1 MENFEQNFLETC
13 VELEKLDETFLIQ
26 GVPEEY
32 KEIWVP
38 NNEIKLW
45 QIPRTS
51 AEVLKS
57 FALANKSKVILEL
70 GTSAGYSAIWLASAA
85 REFNGK
91 VYTIELTKPKIEMA
105 RKYFEKAKLDKFIEQ
120 IEGKISEVLEQWN
133 KEIDFVFLD
142 ADKQNYLT
150 YIKQFEPFL
159 KKGSVVIADNASDF
173 GHLMKDYLEY
183 VSKSSKYFSFLL
195 NIDHG
200 LMISVKL

>member
-1 MENFEQNFLETC
+1 MENFELNFLEVCT
-13 VELEKLDETFLIQ
+13 ELEKLNEIFLIK
-26 GVPEEY
+26 GVPDEY

-57 FALANKSKVILEL
+57 FALANKAKVILEL
-70 GTSAGYSAIWLASAA
+70 GTSAGYSAIWLASAT
-85 REFNGK
+85 RHFDGK
-91 VYTIELTKPKIEMA
+91 VYTVELAKPKIEMA
-105 RKYFEKAKLDKFIEQ
+105 KKYFEKAKLDKFIEQ
-120 IEGKISEVLEQWN
+120 IEGKISEVLEKWN
-133 KEIDFVFLD
+133 KEIDLVFLD
-142 ADKQNYLT
+142 ADKQNYFA

-159 KKGSVVIADNASDF
+159 KKGSVVIADNVSDF

-183 VSKSSKYFSFLL
+183 VSRNPKYYSFLL

-200 LMISVKL
+200 LMISVRL

>member
-13 VELEKLDETFLIQ
+13 AELEKLNETFLIQ

-57 FALANKSKVILEL
+57 FALASRSKVILEL
-70 GTSAGYSAIWLASAA
+70 GTSAGYSAIWLASAV
-85 REFNGK
+85 REFDGK
-91 VYTIELTKPKIEMA
+91 VYTVELAKPKIEMA
-105 RKYFEKAKLDKFIEQ
+105 RKYFKKAKLDKFIEQ
-120 IEGKISEVLEQWN
+120 IEGKISEVLEKWDQ
-133 KEIDFVFLD
+133 EIDFIFLD
-142 ADKQNYLT
+142 ADKQNYFA

-159 KKGSVVIADNASDF
+159 KKGSVIIADNVSDF
-173 GHLMKDYLEY
+173 GHLMKDYLDY
-183 VSKSSKYFSFLL
+183 VSKDSKYYSFLL
-195 NIDHG
+195 DIDHG